1 MTGTCSRFKRIY
13 MKIILP
19 HLLIVSALVVSGF
32 AQEKEKLPAAPSPE
46 PIFDGKSLDGWQAP
60 EMKYWTIKDGAIT
73 ATSSQE
79 NPCDHNQFLVWQGG
93 EIGDFELTLKFRI
106 EGSDKANSGV
116 QVRSEVEADGHVK
129 GYQID
134 IADPSAPYLGAVYD
148 EKGRKMLAHRSMRTV
163 INADGKMNSTPLDGK
178 GADAALADYQAGM
191 WADYRIRFVDNKLEV
206 FLNGVQTAEV
216 IDHQEA
222 EREMSGILALQLH
235 SGPPM
240 TVQFKDLKLTKLD

>member
-1 MTGTCSRFKRIY
+1 
-13 MKIILP
+13 MKKTLT
-19 HLLIVSALVVSGF
+19 LLLLFSALTAPAP
-32 AQEKEKLPAAPSPE
+32 AQDKAPAAPSPQ
-46 PIFDGKSLDGWQAP
+46 PIFDGESLAGWKAA
-60 EMKYWTIKDGAIT
+60 EMKYWSVSDGAIT
-73 ATSSQE
+73 ATSSTE

-93 EIGDFELTLKFRI
+93 EIGDFELSLKFRI

-134 IADPSAPYLGAVYD
+134 IADPSQPYLGAVYD
-148 EKGRKMLAHRSMRTV
+148 EKGRKMLAHRGMRTV
-163 INADGKMNSTPLDGK
+163 INADGSMNSTPLDAK
-178 GADAALADYQAGM
+178 PADAALADYQAGT
-191 WADYRIRFVDNKLEV
+191 WAEYRIRFVDNKLEV
-206 FLNGVQTAEV
+206 FLNGRQTAEV